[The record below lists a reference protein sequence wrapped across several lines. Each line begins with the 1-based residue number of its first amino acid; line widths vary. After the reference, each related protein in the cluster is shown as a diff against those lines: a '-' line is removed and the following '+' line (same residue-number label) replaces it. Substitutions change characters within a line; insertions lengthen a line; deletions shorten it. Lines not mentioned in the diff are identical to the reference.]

1 MALTKTGSVKLV
13 QPTGFGM
20 KSAELDGNDN
30 TARAVLTK
38 AGVNV
43 SGFEIRVNNNP
54 ANLDSVLNPGD
65 VVLLLQQVKGN

>member
-20 KSAELDGNDN
+20 KSAELDGVDN
-30 TARAVLTK
+30 SVATVLRK
-38 AGVNV
+38 AGVNTQ
-43 SGFEIRVNNNP
+43 GFEVRVNNNP
-54 ANLDSVLNPGD
+54 VQPNHVLNPGD